1 MKRTLQI
8 STKKWVK
15 KKNSSQYSYAKT
27 PKVRSSQLLCV
38 EGFVYVCMSA
48 AGLCFAK
55 LLFKETAK
63 KKNSF
68 VANVKAE
75 KENATKQKQ
84 IKKRAERKKQK
95 KKSMK
100 TRSRKAKKKKDKFI
114 NKGESANKKKS
125 NNWGLMVMIIMVE
138 SRKKKSAWR
147 KKKKE
152 NQALKFE

>member
-1 MKRTLQI
+1 M
-8 STKKWVK
+8 
-15 KKNSSQYSYAKT
+15 
-27 PKVRSSQLLCV
+27 
-38 EGFVYVCMSA
+38 YVCMSA

-55 LLFKETAK
+55 SLLKETAKK

-100 TRSRKAKKKKDKFI
+100 TRSRKAKKKKTNLSI
-114 NKGESANKKKS
+114 RGSRLIKKK
-125 NNWGLMVMIIMVE
+125 VIIE
-138 SRKKKSAWR
+138 A
-147 KKKKE
+147 
-152 NQALKFE
+152 

>member
-8 STKKWVK
+8 STKKWV

-27 PKVRSSQLLCV
+27 PKVRSSRLLCG

-55 LLFKETAK
+55 SLLKETAKK

-95 KKSMK
+95 KKK
-100 TRSRKAKKKKDKFI
+100 Y
-114 NKGESANKKKS
+114 
-125 NNWGLMVMIIMVE
+125 
-138 SRKKKSAWR
+138 
-147 KKKKE
+147 E
-152 NQALKFE
+152 NQK